1 MTYRT
6 HDIDTTP
13 TNTTPAAVSAP
24 VRHLRRRRNAA
35 ALRHRSSG
43 MTFSGLGI

>member
-6 HDIDTTP
+6 NDTDTTTTDTTP
-13 TNTTPAAVSAP
+13 ATVSAP
-24 VRHLRRRRNAA
+24 VRHLRRRRYAA